1 MARAKKKG
9 ETRNVRIVVYVT
21 PSEAEA
27 LRKQADKEDKT
38 VSDMLPDLWLGTMQ

>member
-27 LRKQADKEDKT
+27 LRKQADTSSRSK
-38 VSDMLPDLWLGTMQ
+38 GY